1 MLLYT
6 SLILVPIILTPVELL
21 SKKLYTFLSLF
32 LIWIVI
38 AFRALTVG
46 SDTLTYAQLYGQ
58 LAAQN
63 LSGSSLLELV
73 NGHFE
78 LGYVLLNKFL
88 YVITPNPRILLIFA
102 ATIEMIAIGYFINK
116 FSTSQS
122 LSIILF
128 ITMNFLAFSMNALRQ
143 CLALTLVVLAVAFL
157 IENNDWMYLVM
168 VIGASFFHKTALIML
183 ILYPIWKMKLTKKLD
198 EFAEQTDLLRL
209 LPQAHNQGLGKA
221 LAIGVEACWFDLI
234 ARMDTDDIAK
244 PQRLAEQLAAFQ
256 ADPEL
261 MICGT
266 NIAEFDGSTANIIGK
281 RHLPAD
287 DAAIRNFSKRRNP
300 FNHMTVMF
308 KRQAVLDA
316 GNYQPLSGFKDYYL
330 WVRVLKNGGHS
341 QNLQADL
348 VDARTG
354 ADMYARRGGM
364 KYLLPGIKGRWAI
377 YRAGLGKLSDWLFVT
392 LVHIVVSL
400 MPNRLRGW
408 FYETKLRG

>member
-21 SKKLYTFLSLF
+21 SKKLYIFLSLF

-73 NGHFE
+73 NGRFE

-183 ILYPIWKMKLTKKLD
+183 ILYPIWKMKLTKKIVIAIFLVTIVVIFLFEKWFGFLTTSID
-198 EFAEQTDLLRL
+198 SYNGY
-209 LPQAHNQGLGKA
+209 QAS
-221 LAIGVEACWFDLI
+221 AIGD
-234 ARMDTDDIAK
+234 
-244 PQRLAEQLAAFQ
+244 
-256 ADPEL
+256 
-261 MICGT
+261 GG
-266 NIAEFDGSTANIIGK
+266 GSTALYVKICILIAII
-281 RHLPAD
+281 
-287 DAAIRNFSKRRNP
+287 IFSCMSNRPK
-300 FNHMTVMF
+300 MEDT
-308 KRQAVLDA
+308 
-316 GNYQPLSGFKDYYL
+316 
-330 WVRVLKNGGHS
+330 
-341 QNLQADL
+341 
-348 VDARTG
+348 
-354 ADMYARRGGM
+354 
-364 KYLLPGIKGRWAI
+364 GIKPEFNLKIWKFFIVMLCISISITLIALQYSQINRIATYFDIAYLVLIPRAI
-377 YRAGLGKLSDWLFVT
+377 STTKNANIRFLEHLCVIVMSSAYFLVVQLYRPEWFGIIPYHFGWL
-392 LVHIVVSL
+392 
-400 MPNRLRGW
+400 
-408 FYETKLRG
+408 